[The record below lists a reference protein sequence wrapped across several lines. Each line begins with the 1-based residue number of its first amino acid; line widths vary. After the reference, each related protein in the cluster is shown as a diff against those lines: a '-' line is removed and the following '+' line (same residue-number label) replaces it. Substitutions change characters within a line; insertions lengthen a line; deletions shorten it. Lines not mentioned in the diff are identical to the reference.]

1 VVALE
6 AFTGKEG
13 GGPRAK
19 ESARTKGRRNESGQ
33 KGRRKESG
41 DKGRALRR
49 YRSSDGYEIVV
60 GRGARENDE
69 LTFRVA
75 RSYDAWMHAADY
87 PGSHVVVRARGRDEA
102 VPHRTLV
109 EAARLAAHFSQ
120 ARKDAK
126 VAVNYTQRKF
136 VSKPRGAAPGLVYL
150 SSFRTLLVE
159 PGEDIERI

>member
-1 VVALE
+1 MTSGAAGRE
-6 AFTGKEG
+6 KSS
-13 GGPRAK
+13 R
-19 ESARTKGRRNESGQ
+19 KGE
-33 KGRRKESG
+33 
-41 DKGRALRR
+41 KGRALRR
-49 YRSSDGYEIVV
+49 YRSSDGYEVIV

-75 RSYDAWMHAADY
+75 RSYDTWMHAADY
-87 PGSHVVVRARGRDEA
+87 PGSHVVVRARVKDDTI
-102 VPHRTLV
+102 PHRTLV

-159 PGEDIERI
+159 PAEEIERI

>member
-1 VVALE
+1 KRV
-6 AFTGKEG
+6 GRQG
-13 GGPRAK
+13 GVEREKGSK
-19 ESARTKGRRNESGQ
+19 KSSAEKGRT
-33 KGRRKESG
+33 
-41 DKGRALRR
+41 LRR
-49 YRSSDGYEIVV
+49 YRSSDGYEVIV

-75 RSYDAWMHAADY
+75 RSYDTWMHAADY
-87 PGSHVVVRARGRDEA
+87 PGSHVVVRARGKDDPI
-102 VPHRTLV
+102 PHRTLV

-120 ARKDAK
+120 ARKDGK

-159 PGEDIERI
+159 PGEEIERI